1 MTLAEALRVL
11 EFKSAQEVTDVTL
24 KKRWRQLMKLQ
35 HGDVTKDLHGGVD
48 VNTAHDIVLKA
59 LKDGSLYNMVR
70 SESRVVGRPGGYS
83 NVRSASLSVYYID
96 ISTGQAAK
104 YSHDNWEL
112 TYIMEY
118 NILGS
123 SDVYTHRGRFNRKN
137 DDKYSVTISL
147 PYRIGSVLRVKLIN
161 REELIQ
167 LNANTCFKTINFNNY
182 LSVQLTIVND
192 L

>member
-70 SESRVVGRPGGYS
+70 SESRVV
-83 NVRSASLSVYYID
+83 YYID

-104 YSHDNWEL
+104 YSHDSWEL

-123 SDVYTHRGRFNRKN
+123 ADVYTHRGRFNRKN

>member
-48 VNTAHDIVLKA
+48 VNTAHDIALKA

-70 SESRVVGRPGGYS
+70 SESRVVGRPGGYN

-104 YSHDNWEL
+104 YSHDSWEL
-112 TYIMEY
+112 AYIMEY

-123 SDVYTHRGRFNRKN
+123 ADVYTHRGRFNRKN